1 MRRRGRGRG
10 RIRMVM
16 RRGSKV
22 KMTLHNAYNSSIG
35 HPASGLGGSL
45 VQLPRA
51 STLSFRGEDGR
62 LFGSFSLSSSVS
74 SSIHATED
82 IVFLLVLIA

>member
-1 MRRRGRGRG
+1 
-10 RIRMVM
+10 MVM
-16 RRGSKV
+16 RTGSK
-22 KMTLHNAYNSSIG
+22 MGRSLRNAYQMIS
-35 HPASGLGGSL
+35 HPASGVERSL

-51 STLSFRGEDGR
+51 STLSFRGEEGR